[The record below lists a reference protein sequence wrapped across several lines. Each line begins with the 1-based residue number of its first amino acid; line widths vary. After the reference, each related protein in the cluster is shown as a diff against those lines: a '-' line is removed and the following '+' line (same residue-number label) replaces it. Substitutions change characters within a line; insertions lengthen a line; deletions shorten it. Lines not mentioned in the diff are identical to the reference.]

1 MRTVGRT
8 DRYETLRAVAIVLI
22 AVQIAVA
29 ALLLMPSAPQ
39 LSLTWLLAL
48 MFVNFVALIA
58 MFQMPVPPAMRLG
71 LISAMLIL
79 LLVIGAKSDP
89 LGFRQIDQEVN
100 AGIESQNMGPVRPA
114 ALEAPAGPA
123 GARLM
128 IAGKGLAP
136 VETRIGGPAAEGYSV
151 TMRVIEMGDAV
162 MLLDWSI
169 AREALVKRCGR
180 ITMFTSSAA
189 LMLHLEP
196 ILERAISQSVA
207 ARAPLCN

>member
-123 GARLM
+123 GARL
-128 IAGKGLAP
+128 ILAGKGLAP
-136 VETRIGGPAAEGYSV
+136 VETRIGVPAAEG
-151 TMRVIEMGDAV
+151 
-162 MLLDWSI
+162 
-169 AREALVKRCGR
+169 
-180 ITMFTSSAA
+180 
-189 LMLHLEP
+189 
-196 ILERAISQSVA
+196 
-207 ARAPLCN
+207 